1 MVDMGYRFRI
11 YPNRRQR
18 LLIERTFG
26 CTRWVWNHF
35 LNKRQVEYEETGRS
49 SRAFRQM
56 KDLPKLKDANPWLR
70 EVDSVSLQAVI
81 QHLDR
86 AYDNFYRR
94 VASKKKGGYK
104 GTTGYPRFKGK
115 HNRHQSYTTKNV
127 GHTVYVADDKHV
139 RLSKLGMV
147 KTRVSRPV
155 TGVVK
160 SATVS
165 RNPAGEYYVT
175 IKCAGVH
182 KSMAPAKGDAIGID
196 LGLKDYCITSE
207 GVKHPNHRYLKQS
220 EKRLRHAKRKL
231 SRKPKGGNNREKQR
245 IKVARLEQ
253 KVARQR
259 RDTLDKL
266 STMLVRRHP
275 IICMETLMPKNM
287 VKNHRLA
294 KHVSDAAWG
303 EFARMLD
310 YKAGWYGRKV
320 VHVDRFYPSSQL
332 CHDCGYLNPEVKN
345 LDVREWTCPQCGIR
359 LDRDWNA
366 ALNILDAAGLAESL
380 NARGGDV
387 RRRLAQTGR
396 NADAREAGTR
406 RTARLH

>member
-1 MVDMGYRFRI
+1 MVDMGYQFRI
-11 YPNRRQR
+11 YPNQAQRQ
-18 LLIERTFG
+18 LIERTFG

-49 SRAFRQM
+49 SRAFKQM

-70 EVDSVSLQAVI
+70 EVDSVSLQAVL

-139 RLSKLGMV
+139 RLPKLGMV
-147 KTRVSRPV
+147 KAKVSRPV

-207 GVKHPNHRYLKQS
+207 EVKHPNHRYLKQS
-220 EKRLRHAKRKL
+220 EKRLRREN
-231 SRKPKGGNNREKQR
+231 GNCPENQG
-245 IKVARLEQ
+245 A
-253 KVARQR
+253 A
-259 RDTLDKL
+259 T
-266 STMLVRRHP
+266 T
-275 IICMETLMPKNM
+275 
-287 VKNHRLA
+287 VKNSA
-294 KHVSDAAWG
+294 SKS
-303 EFARMLD
+303 
-310 YKAGWYGRKV
+310 
-320 VHVDRFYPSSQL
+320 PNSSRRWRAS
-332 CHDCGYLNPEVKN
+332 GAT
-345 LDVREWTCPQCGIR
+345 RWTNCPPCSSAGIR
-359 LDRDWNA
+359 SSAWKP
-366 ALNILDAAGLAESL
+366 SC
-380 NARGGDV
+380 
-387 RRRLAQTGR
+387 
-396 NADAREAGTR
+396 R
-406 RTARLH
+406 RT

>member
-139 RLSKLGMV
+139 RLPKLGMV
-147 KTRVSRPV
+147 KAKVSRPV

-220 EKRLRHAKRKL
+220 EKRLR
-231 SRKPKGGNNREKQR
+231 REKTETVP
-245 IKVARLEQ
+245 KT
-253 KVARQR
+253 KGRQQ
-259 RDTLDKL
+259 
-266 STMLVRRHP
+266 P
-275 IICMETLMPKNM
+275 
-287 VKNHRLA
+287 
-294 KHVSDAAWG
+294 
-303 EFARMLD
+303 
-310 YKAGWYGRKV
+310 
-320 VHVDRFYPSSQL
+320 
-332 CHDCGYLNPEVKN
+332 
-345 LDVREWTCPQCGIR
+345 
-359 LDRDWNA
+359 
-366 ALNILDAAGLAESL
+366 
-380 NARGGDV
+380 
-387 RRRLAQTGR
+387 
-396 NADAREAGTR
+396 
-406 RTARLH
+406 

>member
-1 MVDMGYRFRI
+1 MVDMGYQFRI
-11 YPNRRQR
+11 YPNQAQRQ
-18 LLIERTFG
+18 LIERTFG

-49 SRAFRQM
+49 SRAFKQM

-70 EVDSVSLQAVI
+70 EVDSVSLQAVL

-139 RLSKLGMV
+139 RLPKLGMV
-147 KTRVSRPV
+147 KAKVSRPV

-207 GVKHPNHRYLKQS
+207 EVKHPNHRYLKQS
-220 EKRLRHAKRKL
+220 EKRLRRAKRSL
-231 SRKPKGGNNREKQR
+231 SRKPKGGTNHEKQR
-245 IKVARLEQ
+245 LRVAKLEQ

-259 RDTLDKL
+259 RDVLDKL
-266 STMLVRRHP
+266 STSLVRTHP
-275 IICMETLMPKNM
+275 VICMETLMPKNM
-287 VKNHRLA
+287 VRNHRLA
-294 KHVSDAAWG
+294 KHIGDAAWG
-303 EFARMLD
+303 EFAHMLD
-310 YKAGWYGRKV
+310 YKAGWYGRKII
-320 VHVDRFYPSSQL
+320 HVDRFYPSSQL

-345 LDVREWTCPQCGIR
+345 LEVREWTCPQCGVFH
-359 LDRDWNA
+359 DRDVNA
-366 ALNILDAAGLAESL
+366 ANNLRDEGLRILSQIESAA
-380 NARGGDV
+380 
-387 RRRLAQTGR
+387 
-396 NADAREAGTR
+396 
-406 RTARLH
+406 

>member
-35 LNKRQVEYEETGRS
+35 LNKRQVEYEETGRN

-139 RLSKLGMV
+139 RLPKLGMV

-287 VKNHRLA
+287 VKKPQARQTRQRRGVGRVRAHARLQGRMVRSQGGPRGQVLSVQPA
-294 KHVSDAAWG
+294 LPRLRIPQPG
-303 EFARMLD
+303 GQEPRCARMD
-310 YKAGWYGRKV
+310 MPAMRRVPRPGCQRGQQPARRGAEDTRPARNGRIEITEQ
-320 VHVDRFYPSSQL
+320 R
-332 CHDCGYLNPEVKN
+332 
-345 LDVREWTCPQCGIR
+345 
-359 LDRDWNA
+359 
-366 ALNILDAAGLAESL
+366 
-380 NARGGDV
+380 
-387 RRRLAQTGR
+387 
-396 NADAREAGTR
+396 
-406 RTARLH
+406 

>member
-139 RLSKLGMV
+139 RLPKLGMV

-287 VKNHRLA
+287 VKTTGSPNTSATRRGA
-294 KHVSDAAWG
+294 SSRACSTTRPDGTV
-303 EFARMLD
+303 ARWSTWTGSIRP
-310 YKAGWYGRKV
+310 A
-320 VHVDRFYPSSQL
+320 SSATTADTSTRRSRTSM
-332 CHDCGYLNPEVKN
+332 CANGHA
-345 LDVREWTCPQCGIR
+345 R
-359 LDRDWNA
+359 NA
-366 ALNILDAAGLAESL
+366 ACSTTGMSTRPTTCAT
-380 NARGGDV
+380 RG
-387 RRRLAQTGR
+387 
-396 NADAREAGTR
+396 
-406 RTARLH
+406 

>member
-1 MVDMGYRFRI
+1 MVDMGYQFRI
-11 YPNRRQR
+11 YPNQAQRQ
-18 LLIERTFG
+18 LIERTFG

-49 SRAFRQM
+49 SRAFKQM

-70 EVDSVSLQAVI
+70 EVDSVSLQAVL

-139 RLSKLGMV
+139 RLPKLGMV
-147 KTRVSRPV
+147 KAKVSRPV

-207 GVKHPNHRYLKQS
+207 EVKHPNHRYLKQS
-220 EKRLRHAKRKL
+220 EKRLRREKRKL
-231 SRKPKGGNNREKQR
+231 SRKPRGGNN
-245 IKVARLEQ
+245 
-253 KVARQR
+253 
-259 RDTLDKL
+259 
-266 STMLVRRHP
+266 
-275 IICMETLMPKNM
+275 
-287 VKNHRLA
+287 
-294 KHVSDAAWG
+294 
-303 EFARMLD
+303 
-310 YKAGWYGRKV
+310 
-320 VHVDRFYPSSQL
+320 
-332 CHDCGYLNPEVKN
+332 
-345 LDVREWTCPQCGIR
+345 LDVLPVLKHRDSNTCCYR
-359 LDRDWNA
+359 VEVSHVM
-366 ALNILDAAGLAESL
+366 AEASFP
-380 NARGGDV
+380 R
-387 RRRLAQTGR
+387 
-396 NADAREAGTR
+396 
-406 RTARLH
+406 